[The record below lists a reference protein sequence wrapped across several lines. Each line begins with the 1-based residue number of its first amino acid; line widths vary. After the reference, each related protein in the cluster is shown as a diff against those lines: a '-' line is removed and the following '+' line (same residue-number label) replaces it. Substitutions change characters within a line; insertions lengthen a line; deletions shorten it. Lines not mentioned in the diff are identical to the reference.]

1 MGHYRLV
8 LPNLL
13 SSVLFFQILLWLLSF
28 GLSSACCHPL
38 LPLPL
43 PLPPRP
49 PEGQIDQTSIF
60 YFGSGLVRLNSNI
73 TKFVLLSVLV
83 CEALAPCCVRWPPRR
98 KGRRRD
104 RKPWFRT
111 FFSISQILWNFSK
124 GLRFFRTFQRF
135 KIRSRKSLKSGCS
148 QQSFWEPHISLRF
161 SLWTCSFPI
170 HSKFIIKSTVFLS
183 VIECT
188 QINQSLTRVTERT
201 KVGLSALR

>member
-1 MGHYRLV
+1 MGLYRLA

-38 LPLPL
+38 LPR

-111 FFSISQILWNFSK
+111 FFNISDPLELFKRTLVLENFFK
-124 GLRFFRTFQRF
+124 RFQVHNQEQEV
-135 KIRSRKSLKSGCS
+135 IEEWLL
-148 QQSFWEPHISLRF
+148 P
-161 SLWTCSFPI
+161 
-170 HSKFIIKSTVFLS
+170 KFILRTSYLSTVFTWNMQFS
-183 VIECT
+183 NSPKVHH
-188 QINQSLTRVTERT
+188 QIHSISFNYRMHPNQSITH
-201 KVGLSALR
+201 SYDWAL

>member
-111 FFSISQILWNFSK
+111 FFNISDPLELFKRTLVLENFFK
-124 GLRFFRTFQRF
+124 RFQVHN
-135 KIRSRKSLKSGCS
+135 
-148 QQSFWEPHISLRF
+148 QEQE
-161 SLWTCSFPI
+161 
-170 HSKFIIKSTVFLS
+170 
-183 VIECT
+183 VIE
-188 QINQSLTRVTERT
+188 E
-201 KVGLSALR
+201 